1 MLLVSHLKRIRC
13 KRICE
18 RDAFIMK
25 WVCLEGIVHVKG
37 VVRF

>member
-13 KRICE
+13 ERICE
-18 RDAFIMK
+18 GDTFIMK